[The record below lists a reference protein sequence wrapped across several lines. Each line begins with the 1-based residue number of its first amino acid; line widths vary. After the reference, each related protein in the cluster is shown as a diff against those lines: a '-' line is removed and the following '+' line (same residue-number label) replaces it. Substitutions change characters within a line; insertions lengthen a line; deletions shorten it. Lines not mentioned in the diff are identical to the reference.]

1 MVAVFDG
8 LLKIGTGAGVGARR
22 YARQTQPMCNTLERV
37 GNMYQKHIKQYVAA
51 KRGKVGN
58 KLRSSR
64 RIVTTARDRYLKALK
79 AWRKALEDEAQN
91 LANKR

>member
-1 MVAVFDG
+1 
-8 LLKIGTGAGVGARR
+8 
-22 YARQTQPMCNTLERV
+22 
-37 GNMYQKHIKQYVAA
+37 MYQKHIKQYVAA

-79 AWRKALEDEAQN
+79 AWRRALEDEAQN